1 MLMRN
6 LQIIAM
12 VLAILSLPI
21 NANAQEVS
29 VLEESSDTVCVK
41 DMKELMLRPGCKVK
55 VGYMCCA

>member
-1 MLMRN
+1 MRN

>member
-12 VLAILSLPI
+12 VLAILSLPN

-29 VLEESSDTVCVK
+29 VLGEYSDTVCVK
-41 DMKELMLRPGCKVK
+41 DMKELMLRPGCNVK
-55 VGYMCCA
+55 VDYMCCA

>member
-1 MLMRN
+1 
-6 LQIIAM
+6 M